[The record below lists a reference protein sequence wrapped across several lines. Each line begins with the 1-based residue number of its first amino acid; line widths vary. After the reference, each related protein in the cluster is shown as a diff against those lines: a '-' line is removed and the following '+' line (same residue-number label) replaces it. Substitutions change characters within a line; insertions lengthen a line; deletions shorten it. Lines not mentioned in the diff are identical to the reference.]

1 MRRLKMLLV
10 PSLVLLSFLLFA
22 GCKAQKVQAE
32 TQRTDN
38 APLVKSNVLSEL
50 ENELTQIVDKVSPS
64 VVTIFATQEVQ
75 MQNPFGEDFPFP
87 FPFQMPPQERRSLGS
102 GVIIEYKNDKF
113 YILTN
118 NHVVQNAKA
127 IKVRFDEHTEK
138 RGRIVGTDPKTD
150 IAVVEVDAKD
160 IKDPQQR
167 VARLGDSDKLKV
179 GQIVIAIGNPY
190 GLERTVTMGVISAL
204 KRSIG
209 VTQYES
215 FIQTD
220 APINPGNSGGPLVNI
235 WGEVIGINTAIVAE
249 GQGLGFAIPINLAKW
264 VADQLIA
271 KGKVTRG
278 WLGVIIQEVTPD
290 MAETVGVK
298 EGVIIA
304 QVMPSSPAEKAGLK
318 VGDIIIAVNN
328 EKVSSV
334 RDLQLRVMKTPPGNE
349 LTLTIVREGKKEN
362 IKVKVEAMPEET
374 KVSQVGPQAQD
385 VGLILRDLTPD
396 EERRLGVKG
405 VYVSGVV
412 PGSLAYQSG
421 IRPGDIIMGINNRAV
436 TSRSELIQAIDGARK
451 AGRDKVLLL
460 IRRGDTNLYI
470 VLNLR

>member
-1 MRRLKMLLV
+1 MFFL
-10 PSLVLLSFLLFA
+10 PSLVLISFFLFT
-22 GCKAQKVQAE
+22 GCKAQKAQDEVPK
-32 TQRTDN
+32 
-38 APLVKSNVLSEL
+38 APLVKSDVLAQF
-50 ENELTQIVDKVSPS
+50 ENELTQIVDRVSPS

-75 MQNPFGEDFPFP
+75 MQNPFGEEFPFP
-87 FPFQMPPQERRSLGS
+87 LPVPPQERRSLGS
-102 GVIIEYKNDKF
+102 GVIIDYKNGKF

-138 RGRIVGTDPKTD
+138 KARIVGTDPKTD

-160 IKDPQQR
+160 IKDPEQR

-179 GQIVIAIGNPY
+179 GQLVIAIGNPY

-235 WGEVIGINTAIVAE
+235 RGEVIGINTAIVAE

-271 KGKVTRG
+271 KGKVVRG
-278 WLGVIIQEVTPD
+278 WLGVVIQEVTPD
-290 MAETVGVK
+290 MAEAVGVK

-318 VGDIIIAVNN
+318 VGDVVIAIDG

-334 RDLQLRVMKTPPGNE
+334 RDLQLRVMRTPPGKE
-349 LTLTIVREGKKEN
+349 LTLTVIRNGKEEN
-362 IKVKVEAMPEET
+362 IKVRVEAMPEET
-374 KVSQVGPQAQD
+374 KISQAGPSAQD
-385 VGLILRDLTPD
+385 VGLVLRDLTPD
-396 EERRLGVKG
+396 EERRIGVKG
-405 VYVSGVV
+405 VYVSGVM
-412 PGSLAYQSG
+412 PGSFAYQSG
-421 IRPGDIIMGINNRAV
+421 IRPGDIIMSVNNRAV
-436 TSRSELIQAIDGARK
+436 ANKSEFMQAIDNARK
-451 AGRDKVLLL
+451 MGRDKVLLL
-460 IRRGDTNLYI
+460 IRRGDTNLYL
-470 VLNLR
+470 VLSLR

>member
-1 MRRLKMLLV
+1 MFFL
-10 PSLVLLSFLLFA
+10 PSLVLISFFLFT
-22 GCKAQKVQAE
+22 GCKAQKAQGEVPK
-32 TQRTDN
+32 
-38 APLVKSNVLSEL
+38 APLVKSDVLAQF
-50 ENELTQIVDKVSPS
+50 ENELTQIVDRVSPS

-75 MQNPFGEDFPFP
+75 MQNPFGEEFPFP
-87 FPFQMPPQERRSLGS
+87 FPIPAPPQERRSLGS
-102 GVIIEYKNDKF
+102 GVIIDYKNGKF

-138 RGRIVGTDPKTD
+138 KARIVGTDPKTD

-160 IKDPQQR
+160 IKDPEQR

-179 GQIVIAIGNPY
+179 GQLVIAIGNPY

-235 WGEVIGINTAIVAE
+235 RGEVIGINTAIVAE

-271 KGKVTRG
+271 KGKVVRG
-278 WLGVIIQEVTPD
+278 WLGVVIQEVTPD
-290 MAETVGVK
+290 MAEAVGVK

-318 VGDIIIAVNN
+318 VGDVVIAIDG

-334 RDLQLRVMKTPPGNE
+334 RDLQLRVMKTPPGKE
-349 LTLTIVREGKKEN
+349 LTLTVIRNGKEEN
-362 IKVKVEAMPEET
+362 IKVRVEAMPEET
-374 KVSQVGPQAQD
+374 KISQAGPSAQD
-385 VGLILRDLTPD
+385 VGLVLRDLTPD
-396 EERRLGVKG
+396 EERRIGVKG
-405 VYVSGVV
+405 VYVSGVM
-412 PGSLAYQSG
+412 PGSFAYQSG
-421 IRPGDIIMGINNRAV
+421 IRPGDIIMSVNNRAV
-436 TSRSELIQAIDGARK
+436 ANKSEFMQAIDNARK
-451 AGRDKVLLL
+451 MGRDKVLLL
-460 IRRGDTNLYI
+460 IRRGDTNLYL
-470 VLNLR
+470 VLSLR

>member
-1 MRRLKMLLV
+1 MFFL
-10 PSLVLLSFLLFA
+10 PSLVLISFFLFT
-22 GCKAQKVQAE
+22 GCKAQKAQDEVPK
-32 TQRTDN
+32 
-38 APLVKSNVLSEL
+38 APLVKSDVLAQF
-50 ENELTQIVDKVSPS
+50 ENELTQIVDRVSPS

-75 MQNPFGEDFPFP
+75 MQNPFGEEFPFP
-87 FPFQMPPQERRSLGS
+87 FPLPVPPQERRSLGS
-102 GVIIEYKNDKF
+102 GVIIDYKNGKF

-138 RGRIVGTDPKTD
+138 KARIVGTDPKTD

-160 IKDPQQR
+160 IKDPEQR

-179 GQIVIAIGNPY
+179 GQLVIAIGNPY

-235 WGEVIGINTAIVAE
+235 RGEVIGINTAIVAE

-271 KGKVTRG
+271 KGKVVRG
-278 WLGVIIQEVTPD
+278 WLGVVIQEVTPD
-290 MAETVGVK
+290 MAEAVGVK

-318 VGDIIIAVNN
+318 VGDVVIAIDG

-334 RDLQLRVMKTPPGNE
+334 RDLQLRVMKTPPGKE
-349 LTLTIVREGKKEN
+349 LTLTVIRNGKEEN
-362 IKVKVEAMPEET
+362 IKVRVEAMPEET
-374 KVSQVGPQAQD
+374 KISQAGPSAQD
-385 VGLILRDLTPD
+385 VGLVLRDLTPD
-396 EERRLGVKG
+396 EERRIGVKG
-405 VYVSGVV
+405 VYVSGVM
-412 PGSLAYQSG
+412 PGSFAYQSG
-421 IRPGDIIMGINNRAV
+421 IRPGDIIMSVNNRAV
-436 TSRSELIQAIDGARK
+436 ANKSEFMQAIDNARK
-451 AGRDKVLLL
+451 MGRDKVLLL
-460 IRRGDTNLYI
+460 IRRGDTNLYL
-470 VLNLR
+470 VLSLR

>member
-1 MRRLKMLLV
+1 MRRLKMFFL
-10 PSLVLLSFLLFA
+10 PSLVLISFFLFT
-22 GCKAQKVQAE
+22 GCKAQKAQDEVPK
-32 TQRTDN
+32 
-38 APLVKSNVLSEL
+38 APLVKSDVLAQF
-50 ENELTQIVDKVSPS
+50 ENELTQIVDRVSPS

-75 MQNPFGEDFPFP
+75 MQNPFGEEFPFP
-87 FPFQMPPQERRSLGS
+87 LPIPPQERRSLGS
-102 GVIIEYKNDKF
+102 GVIIDYKNGKF

-138 RGRIVGTDPKTD
+138 KARIVGTDPKTD

-160 IKDPQQR
+160 IKEPEQR
-167 VARLGDSDKLKV
+167 VAKLGDSDKLKV
-179 GQIVIAIGNPY
+179 GQLVIAIGNPY

-235 WGEVIGINTAIVAE
+235 RGEVIGINTAIVAE

-271 KGKVTRG
+271 KGKVARG
-278 WLGVIIQEVTPD
+278 WLGVVIQEVTPD
-290 MAETVGVK
+290 MAEAVGVK

-318 VGDIIIAVNN
+318 VGDVVIAIDG

-334 RDLQLRVMKTPPGNE
+334 RDLQLRVMKTPPGKE
-349 LTLTIVREGKKEN
+349 LTLTVIRNGKEEN
-362 IKVKVEAMPEET
+362 IKVRVEAMPEET
-374 KVSQVGPQAQD
+374 KVSQAGPSAQD
-385 VGLILRDLTPD
+385 VGLVLRDLTPD
-396 EERRLGVKG
+396 EERRIGVKG
-405 VYVSGVV
+405 VYVSGVM
-412 PGSLAYQSG
+412 PGSFAYQSG
-421 IRPGDIIMGINNRAV
+421 IRPGDIIMSVNNRAV
-436 TSRSELIQAIDGARK
+436 ANKSEFMQAIDNARK
-451 AGRDKVLLL
+451 MGRDKVLLL
-460 IRRGDTNLYI
+460 IRRGDTNLYL
-470 VLNLR
+470 VLSLR

>member
-1 MRRLKMLLV
+1 MRRLKMFFL
-10 PSLVLLSFLLFA
+10 PSLVLISFFLFT
-22 GCKAQKVQAE
+22 GCKAQKAQDEVPK
-32 TQRTDN
+32 
-38 APLVKSNVLSEL
+38 APLVKSDVLAQF
-50 ENELTQIVDKVSPS
+50 ENELTQIVDRVSPS

-75 MQNPFGEDFPFP
+75 MQNPFGEEFPFP
-87 FPFQMPPQERRSLGS
+87 FPLPIPPQERRSLGS
-102 GVIIEYKNDKF
+102 GVIIDYKNGKF

-138 RGRIVGTDPKTD
+138 KARIVGTDPKTD

-160 IKDPQQR
+160 IKDPEQR

-179 GQIVIAIGNPY
+179 GQLVIAIGNPY

-235 WGEVIGINTAIVAE
+235 RGEVIGINTAIVAE

-271 KGKVTRG
+271 KGKVVRG
-278 WLGVIIQEVTPD
+278 WLGVVIQEVTPD
-290 MAETVGVK
+290 MAEAVGVK

-318 VGDIIIAVNN
+318 VGDVVIAIDG

-334 RDLQLRVMKTPPGNE
+334 RDLQLRVMRTPPGKE
-349 LTLTIVREGKKEN
+349 LTLTVIRNGKEEN
-362 IKVKVEAMPEET
+362 IKVRVEAMPEET
-374 KVSQVGPQAQD
+374 KISQAGPSAQD
-385 VGLILRDLTPD
+385 VGLVLRDLTPD
-396 EERRLGVKG
+396 EERRIGVKG
-405 VYVSGVV
+405 VYVSGVM
-412 PGSLAYQSG
+412 PGSFAYQSG
-421 IRPGDIIMGINNRAV
+421 IRPGDIIMSVNNRAV
-436 TSRSELIQAIDGARK
+436 ANKSEFMQAIDNARK
-451 AGRDKVLLL
+451 MGRDKVLLL
-460 IRRGDTNLYI
+460 IRRGDTNLYL
-470 VLNLR
+470 VLSLR

>member
-1 MRRLKMLLV
+1 MFFL
-10 PSLVLLSFLLFA
+10 PSLVLISFFLFT
-22 GCKAQKVQAE
+22 GCKAQKAQDEVPK
-32 TQRTDN
+32 
-38 APLVKSNVLSEL
+38 APLVKSDVLAQF
-50 ENELTQIVDKVSPS
+50 ENELTQIVDRVSPS

-75 MQNPFGEDFPFP
+75 MQNPFGEEFPFP
-87 FPFQMPPQERRSLGS
+87 FPLPIPPQERRSLGS
-102 GVIIEYKNDKF
+102 GVIIDYKNGKF

-138 RGRIVGTDPKTD
+138 KARIVGTDPKTD

-160 IKDPQQR
+160 IKDPEQR

-179 GQIVIAIGNPY
+179 GQLVIAIGNPY

-235 WGEVIGINTAIVAE
+235 RGEVIGINTAIVAE

-271 KGKVTRG
+271 KGKVVRG
-278 WLGVIIQEVTPD
+278 WLGVVIQEVTPD
-290 MAETVGVK
+290 MAEAVGVK

-318 VGDIIIAVNN
+318 VGDVVIAIDG

-334 RDLQLRVMKTPPGNE
+334 RDLQLRVMRTPPGKE
-349 LTLTIVREGKKEN
+349 LTLTVIRNGKEEN
-362 IKVKVEAMPEET
+362 IKVRVEAMPEET
-374 KVSQVGPQAQD
+374 KISQAGPSAQD
-385 VGLILRDLTPD
+385 VGLVLRDLTPD
-396 EERRLGVKG
+396 EERRIGVKG
-405 VYVSGVV
+405 VYVSGVM
-412 PGSLAYQSG
+412 PGSFAYQSG
-421 IRPGDIIMGINNRAV
+421 IRPGDIIMSVNNRAV
-436 TSRSELIQAIDGARK
+436 ANKSEFMQAIDNARK
-451 AGRDKVLLL
+451 MGRDKVLLL
-460 IRRGDTNLYI
+460 IRRGDTNLYL
-470 VLNLR
+470 VLSLR

>member
-1 MRRLKMLLV
+1 
-10 PSLVLLSFLLFA
+10 
-22 GCKAQKVQAE
+22 
-32 TQRTDN
+32 
-38 APLVKSNVLSEL
+38 
-50 ENELTQIVDKVSPS
+50 
-64 VVTIFATQEVQ
+64 
-75 MQNPFGEDFPFP
+75 
-87 FPFQMPPQERRSLGS
+87 LGS
-102 GVIIEYKNDKF
+102 GVIIDYKNGKF

-138 RGRIVGTDPKTD
+138 KARIVGTDPKTD

-160 IKDPQQR
+160 IKDPEQR

-179 GQIVIAIGNPY
+179 GQLVIAIGNPY

-235 WGEVIGINTAIVAE
+235 RGEVIGINTAIVAE

-271 KGKVTRG
+271 KGKVVRG
-278 WLGVIIQEVTPD
+278 WLGVVIQEVTPD
-290 MAETVGVK
+290 MAEAVGVK

-318 VGDIIIAVNN
+318 VGDVVIAIDG

-334 RDLQLRVMKTPPGNE
+334 RDLQLRVMRTPPGKE
-349 LTLTIVREGKKEN
+349 LTLTVIRNGKEEN
-362 IKVKVEAMPEET
+362 IKVRVEAMPEET
-374 KVSQVGPQAQD
+374 KISQAGPSAQD
-385 VGLILRDLTPD
+385 VGLVLRDLTPD
-396 EERRLGVKG
+396 EERRIGVKG
-405 VYVSGVV
+405 VYVSGVM
-412 PGSLAYQSG
+412 PGSFAYQSG
-421 IRPGDIIMGINNRAV
+421 IRPGDIIMSVNNRAV
-436 TSRSELIQAIDGARK
+436 ANKSEFMQAIDNARK
-451 AGRDKVLLL
+451 MGRDKVLLL
-460 IRRGDTNLYI
+460 IRRGDTNLYL
-470 VLNLR
+470 VLSLR

>member
-1 MRRLKMLLV
+1 MLLV
-10 PSLVLLSFLLFA
+10 PSLVLLSFLLFT

-32 TQRTDN
+32 TQRTDT

-87 FPFQMPPQERRSLGS
+87 FPFQIPPQERRSLGS

-160 IKDPQQR
+160 IKDPQPR

-278 WLGVIIQEVTPD
+278 WLGVVIQEVTPD

-349 LTLTIVREGKKEN
+349 LTLTIVRDGKKEN

-374 KVSQVGPQAQD
+374 KVSQAGPQAQD

>member
-1 MRRLKMLLV
+1 MLFLS
-10 PSLVLLSFLLFA
+10 SLVLLSFLAFT
-22 GCKAQKVQAE
+22 GCKAQKVQE
-32 TQRTDN
+32 EVQR
-38 APLVKSNVLSEL
+38 APLVKSDVLAQF

-87 FPFQMPPQERRSLGS
+87 FPIPVPPQERRSLGS
-102 GVIIEYKNDKF
+102 GVIIDYKNGRF

-138 RGRIVGTDPKTD
+138 KGRIVGTDHKTD
-150 IAVVEVDAKD
+150 IAVVEVYAKD
-160 IKDPQQR
+160 IKDPEQR

-179 GQIVIAIGNPY
+179 GQLVIAIGNPY

-235 WGEVIGINTAIVAE
+235 RGEVIGINTAIVAE

-264 VADQLIA
+264 VAEQLIA
-271 KGKVTRG
+271 KGKVIRG
-278 WLGVIIQEVTPD
+278 WLGVVIQEVTPD
-290 MAETVGVK
+290 MAEAVGVK

-318 VGDIIIAVNN
+318 VGDVVIAIDG

-334 RDLQLRVMKTPPGNE
+334 RDLQLRVMRTPPGKE
-349 LTLTIVREGKKEN
+349 ITLTVIRNGKEEN

-374 KVSQVGPQAQD
+374 KISQAGPSAQD
-385 VGLILRDLTPD
+385 VGLLLRDLTPD
-396 EERRLGVKG
+396 EERRIGVKG
-405 VYVSGVV
+405 VYVSGVM

-421 IRPGDIIMGINNRAV
+421 IRPGDIIMSVNNRAV
-436 TSRSELIQAIDGARK
+436 ANRAEFTQAIESARK
-451 AGRDKVLLL
+451 MGRDKVLLL

-470 VLNLR
+470 VL

>member
-1 MRRLKMLLV
+1 MLFLS
-10 PSLVLLSFLLFA
+10 SLVLASFLLFT

-32 TQRTDN
+32 MHPSDST
-38 APLVKSNVLSEL
+38 PLVKSDLLSEFQ
-50 ENELTQIVDKVSPS
+50 NELTQIVDKVSPS

-75 MQNPFGEDFPFP
+75 MQNPFGEEFPFP

-102 GVIIEYKNDKF
+102 GVIIDYKNDKF

-138 RGRIVGTDPKTD
+138 KGRIVGTDPKTD
-150 IAVVEVDAKD
+150 IAVVEVDAKG
-160 IKDPQQR
+160 ISDPQQR

-179 GQIVIAIGNPY
+179 GQLVIAIGNPY

-235 WGEVIGINTAIVAE
+235 RGEVIGINTAIVAE

-278 WLGVIIQEVTPD
+278 WLGVVIQEVTPD
-290 MAETVGVK
+290 MAETLGVK

-318 VGDIIIAVNN
+318 VGDVVIAIND
-328 EKVSSV
+328 ERVSSV
-334 RDLQLRVMKTPPGNE
+334 RDLQLKVMKTPPGKE
-349 LTLTIVREGKKEN
+349 ITLTIVRNGKEEK
-362 IKVKVEAMPEET
+362 IRVKVEAMPEEV
-374 KVSQVGPQAQD
+374 KISQAGPEAQD
-385 VGLILRDLTPD
+385 IGLVLRDMTPD
-396 EERRLGVKG
+396 EERRAGVKG

-421 IRPGDIIMGINNRAV
+421 IRPGDIIISVNNRAV
-436 TSRSELIQAIDGARK
+436 GTKSELMQAIDNARRL
-451 AGRDKVLLL
+451 GRDKVLLL

>member
-1 MRRLKMLLV
+1 MFFLS
-10 PSLVLLSFLLFA
+10 SLVLLFFLIFT
-22 GCKAQKVQAE
+22 GCKAQKVQE
-32 TQRTDN
+32 EVQR
-38 APLVKSNVLSEL
+38 APLVKSDVLAQF

-87 FPFQMPPQERRSLGS
+87 FPIPVPPQERRSLGS
-102 GVIIEYKNDKF
+102 GVIIDYKNGKF

-138 RGRIVGTDPKTD
+138 KGRIVGTDPKTD

-160 IKDPQQR
+160 IKDPEQR

-179 GQIVIAIGNPY
+179 GQLVIAIGNPY

-235 WGEVIGINTAIVAE
+235 RGEVIGINTAIVAE

-264 VADQLIA
+264 VAEQLIA
-271 KGKVTRG
+271 KGKVIRG
-278 WLGVIIQEVTPD
+278 WLGVVIQEVTPD
-290 MAETVGVK
+290 MAEAVGVK

-318 VGDIIIAVNN
+318 VGDVVIAIDG

-334 RDLQLRVMKTPPGNE
+334 RDLQLRVMRTPPGKE
-349 LTLTIVREGKKEN
+349 ITLTVIRNGKEEN

-374 KVSQVGPQAQD
+374 RISQAGPSAQD
-385 VGLILRDLTPD
+385 VGLLLRDLTPD
-396 EERRLGVKG
+396 EERRIGVKG
-405 VYVSGVV
+405 VYVSGVM

-421 IRPGDIIMGINNRAV
+421 IRPGDIIMSVNNRAV
-436 TSRSELIQAIDGARK
+436 ANRAEFTQAIESARK

-460 IRRGDTNLYI
+460 IRRGDTNLYL
-470 VLNLR
+470 VLSLR